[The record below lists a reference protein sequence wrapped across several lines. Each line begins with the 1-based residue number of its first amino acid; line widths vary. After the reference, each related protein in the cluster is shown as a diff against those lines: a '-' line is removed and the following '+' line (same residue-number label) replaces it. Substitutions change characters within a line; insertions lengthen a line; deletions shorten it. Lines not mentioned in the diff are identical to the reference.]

1 MSIQALLNVNQIAAR
16 KGASELEFAVKKVHS
31 LDASKGGP
39 DGYLKA
45 IIRRVEGI
53 VIEEIRKFYPEDNF
67 LGAESGSEVNNSN
80 ITWVLKAID
89 GETNFINGYPHF
101 ALSLCS
107 LIDEVPSTAVIIDP
121 LRREEFSASKGSG
134 ADLNNGKIRVSK
146 QQGLSGSMVS
156 FFKNN
161 ETKEDYSYD
170 FDKTYKEIANQDL
183 SIRTSGSVALDLAYI
198 STGRL
203 DAIWAHGAKLWDV
216 AAGLLIA
223 QESGALISNF
233 NGDPKYLD
241 GDHFIC
247 SSPKVYKSILK
258 SVKPYFKTQGNSS
271 NSAPSGSGTA
281 KSS

>member
-1 MSIQALLNVNQIAAR
+1 MSKQALLNVGQIAAR

-53 VIEEIRKFYPEDNF
+53 VIDEIRKFYPEDNF
-67 LGAESGSEVNNSN
+67 FGVESGSEINNSN

-89 GETNFINGYPHF
+89 GEINFINGYPHF

-107 LIDEVPSTAVIIDP
+107 LVDEVPTTAVIIDP

-134 ADLNNGKIRVSK
+134 ADMNNGKIRVSK
-146 QQGLSGSMVS
+146 QQSLDGSMIS

-161 ETKEDYSYD
+161 KIKSEYSYE
-170 FDKTYKEIANQDL
+170 FDKSYKEIANQNL
-183 SIRTSGSVALDLAYI
+183 SIRTSGSIGLDLAYI
-198 STGRL
+198 ATGRL
-203 DAIWAHGAKLWDV
+203 DAMWANGVKLWDV

-223 QESGALISNF
+223 AESGALISNF
-233 NGDPKYLD
+233 NGDPSYLD

-247 SSPKVYKSILK
+247 ATPKVYKSILK
-258 SVKPYFKTQGNSS
+258 SVKPYFK
-271 NSAPSGSGTA
+271 A
-281 KSS
+281 

>member
-1 MSIQALLNVNQIAAR
+1 MSKQALLNVGQIAAR

-53 VIEEIRKFYPEDNF
+53 VIDEIRKFYPEDNF
-67 LGAESGSEVNNSN
+67 FGVESGSEINNSN

-89 GETNFINGYPHF
+89 GEINFINGYPHF

-107 LIDEVPSTAVIIDP
+107 LVDEVPTTAVIIDP

-134 ADLNNGKIRVSK
+134 ADMNNGKIRVSK
-146 QQGLSGSMVS
+146 QQSLDGSMIS
-156 FFKNN
+156 FFKDN
-161 ETKEDYSYD
+161 EIKSEYSYE
-170 FDKTYKEIANQDL
+170 FDKSYKEIANQNL
-183 SIRTSGSVALDLAYI
+183 SIRTSGSIGLDLAYVA
-198 STGRL
+198 TGRL
-203 DAIWAHGAKLWDV
+203 DAMWANGVKLWDV

-233 NGDPKYLD
+233 NGDPSYLD

-247 SSPKVYKSILK
+247 STPKVYKSILK
-258 SVKPYFKTQGNSS
+258 SVKPYFK
-271 NSAPSGSGTA
+271 A
-281 KSS
+281 

>member
-16 KGASELEFAVKKVHS
+16 KGASELEFAVKKVHN

-53 VIEEIRKFYPEDNF
+53 VLDEIRKFYPEDNF
-67 LGAESGSEVNNSN
+67 LGSESGSEINNSN

-107 LIDEVPSTAVIIDP
+107 LIDEVPTTAVIIDP

-146 QQGLSGSMVS
+146 QQGLTNSVIS

-161 ETKEDYSYD
+161 TVEKEYTYD
-170 FDKTYKEIANQDL
+170 FDKTYKEISNQDL
-183 SIRTSGSVALDLAYI
+183 SIRTSGSLALDLAYI

-203 DAIWAHGAKLWDV
+203 DGVWAHGVKLWDV

-258 SVKPYFKTQGNSS
+258 SVKPYFKT
-271 NSAPSGSGTA
+271 
-281 KSS
+281 

>member
-39 DGYLKA
+39 EGYLEA
-45 IIRRVEGI
+45 IIRRVEDM
-53 VIEEIRKFYPEDNF
+53 VIEEIRRFYPEDNF
-67 LGAESGSEVNNSN
+67 LGSHTGSEINNSN

-89 GETNFINGYPHF
+89 GEVNFINGYPHF

-107 LIDEVPSTAVIIDP
+107 LIDEVPTTAVIIDP
-121 LRREEFSASKGSG
+121 IRREEFSASKGSG
-134 ADLNNGKIRVSK
+134 SDLNNGKIRVSK
-146 QQGLSGSMVS
+146 QQGLQDSMLAYS
-156 FFKNN
+156 T
-161 ETKEDYSYD
+161 TKEDLKEYVYD
-170 FDKTYKEIANQDL
+170 FNKTYKELANQDL
-183 SIRTSGSVALDLAYI
+183 AIRNSGSIALDLAYI

-203 DAIWAHGAKLWDV
+203 DGMWAHGVKLWDV

-233 NGDPKYLD
+233 NGDPKYLN
-241 GDHFIC
+241 GDHFVC

-258 SVKPYFKTQGNSS
+258 SVKPHFKS
-271 NSAPSGSGTA
+271 
-281 KSS
+281 

>member
-1 MSIQALLNVNQIAAR
+1 MSKQALLNVGQIAAR

-53 VIEEIRKFYPEDNF
+53 VIDEIRKFYPEDNF
-67 LGAESGSEVNNSN
+67 FGVESGSEINNSN

-89 GETNFINGYPHF
+89 GEINFINGYPHF

-107 LIDEVPSTAVIIDP
+107 LVDEVPTTAVIIDP

-134 ADLNNGKIRVSK
+134 ADMNNGKIRVSK
-146 QQGLSGSMVS
+146 QQSLDGSMIS
-156 FFKNN
+156 FFKDN
-161 ETKEDYSYD
+161 EIKSEYSYE
-170 FDKTYKEIANQDL
+170 FDKSYKEIANQNL
-183 SIRTSGSVALDLAYI
+183 SIRTSGSIGLDLAYI
-198 STGRL
+198 ATGRL
-203 DAIWAHGAKLWDV
+203 DAMWANGVKLWDV

-223 QESGALISNF
+223 AESGALISNF
-233 NGDPKYLD
+233 NGDPSYLD

-247 SSPKVYKSILK
+247 STPKVYKSILK
-258 SVKPYFKTQGNSS
+258 SVKPYFK
-271 NSAPSGSGTA
+271 A
-281 KSS
+281 

>member
-1 MSIQALLNVNQIAAR
+1 MSKQALLNVAQIAAR

-53 VIEEIRKFYPEDNF
+53 VIDEIRKFYPEDNF
-67 LGAESGSEVNNSN
+67 FGVESGSEINNSN

-89 GETNFINGYPHF
+89 GEINFINGYPHF

-107 LIDEVPSTAVIIDP
+107 LVDEVPTTAVIIDP

-134 ADLNNGKIRVSK
+134 ADMNNGKIRVSK
-146 QQGLSGSMVS
+146 QQSLDGSIIS
-156 FFKNN
+156 FFKDN
-161 ETKEDYSYD
+161 EIKSDYSYE
-170 FDKTYKEIANQDL
+170 FDKSYKEIANQNL
-183 SIRTSGSVALDLAYI
+183 SIRTSGSIGLDLAYI
-198 STGRL
+198 ATGRL
-203 DAIWAHGAKLWDV
+203 DAMWANGVKLWDV

-223 QESGALISNF
+223 AESGALISNF
-233 NGDPKYLD
+233 NGDPSYLD

-247 SSPKVYKSILK
+247 STPKVYKSILK
-258 SVKPYFKTQGNSS
+258 SVKPYFK
-271 NSAPSGSGTA
+271 A
-281 KSS
+281 